1 VRRSPPGLAFARR
14 HEVAGGGDVVHR
26 EGQGATAPAVLG
38 GAEEPLFLRPPGTLL
53 ARSGGWR
60 RIRCGRDRAWLRWRW
75 RRSPSFILAVWLPS
89 AATSS
94 TTRAHAAF
102 SGCPAL
108 AGRRAAVTR
117 MWVEPGATGGVWGA
131 ALSRLRRGPSFP
143 RLAIPE
149 AIQWRWK
156 RAHAPFPGA
165 GLGWPC
171 MACLALSC
179 SYRTRPACDPLVDG
193 TEYVS
198 GRGPLCIVR
207 AAWGVVRRVE
217 PGACL
222 VELQQGDS
230 VQQAPGGCSTAGW
243 LETRTKRSI
252 VDNAN
257 PGSAPPPCAWSIEMG
272 QCSGTRP
279 PHPGRVP
286 VQKSRSGGRAL
297 KQESVPGL
305 G

>member
-1 VRRSPPGLAFARR
+1 MRRSPPGLAFARR

-165 GLGWPC
+165 GLGWPW
-171 MACLALSC
+171 MTCLALSC
-179 SYRTRPACDPLVDG
+179 SYRTWPA
-193 TEYVS
+193 TRWRMAQSTVS
-198 GRGPLCIVR
+198 SRR
-207 AAWGVVRRVE
+207 A
-217 PGACL
+217 
-222 VELQQGDS
+222 
-230 VQQAPGGCSTAGW
+230 
-243 LETRTKRSI
+243 
-252 VDNAN
+252 
-257 PGSAPPPCAWSIEMG
+257 APPPAG
-272 QCSGTRP
+272 GAVATRTGDTGLR
-279 PHPGRVP
+279 HGFRVMP
-286 VQKSRSGGRAL
+286 RTSHVTSATRTRETTHVRRDQRYVHQRSGSGALAPSLRRAWRPSRRCAPL
-297 KQESVPGL
+297 PL
-305 G
+305 